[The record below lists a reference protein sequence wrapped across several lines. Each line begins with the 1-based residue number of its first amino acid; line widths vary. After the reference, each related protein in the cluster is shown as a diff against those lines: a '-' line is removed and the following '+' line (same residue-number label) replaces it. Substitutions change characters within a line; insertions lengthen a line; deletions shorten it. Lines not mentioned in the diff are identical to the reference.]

1 MTVDVVRLELLAGLA
16 LPSRRVMNGVLAGCT
31 FVPQLSWF
39 DVDAAV
45 DLYQQCRRKGET
57 VRSPN
62 DCLIAA
68 IAIRVGVSVL
78 HRDRD
83 FDAIARHSRLEATRG

>member
-1 MTVDVVRLELLAGLA
+1 MAA
-16 LPSRRVMNGVLAGCT
+16 RRAMSGVLAGCR
-31 FVPQLSWF
+31 FLHQESVF
-39 DVDAAV
+39 DVDDAV
-45 DLYQQCRRKGET
+45 SLFDRCRQRGET

-68 IAIRVGVSVL
+68 IAIRNGVPVL

-83 FDAIARHSRLEATRG
+83 FDVLARHTALQAVRA